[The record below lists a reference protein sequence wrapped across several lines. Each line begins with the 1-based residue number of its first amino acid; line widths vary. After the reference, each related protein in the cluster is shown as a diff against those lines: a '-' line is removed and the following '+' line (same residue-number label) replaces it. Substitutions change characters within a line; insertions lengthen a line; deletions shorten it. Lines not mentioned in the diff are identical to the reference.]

1 MIKQDALKDAPS
13 LQRDFNLQMNLL
25 TLNEPLTAIKKN
37 QRKINTPTYKHKV
50 TSLYNTYNQN
60 YIISQK
66 KIADIESKDTYWHLQ
81 FSLQILNTV
90 IFALCE

>member
-1 MIKQDALKDAPS
+1 MIKQDALIDAPS
-13 LQRDFNLQMNLL
+13 LQRDFNLQINIL
-25 TLNEPLTAIKKN
+25 TLNEPLTAITN
-37 QRKINTPTYKHKV
+37 QRKNNTPTYKHKV